1 VGFLRRLFGA
11 TPELPT
17 PRERQRL
24 DHRAETLPVG
34 YKRLI
39 QGPPLDVHGESHHRA
54 EIEAA
59 VGRRPEGHQDIVDAA
74 LVWEPDNPW
83 DPNAIAVQ
91 VAGRTC
97 GYIPKLDAKRYRPVM
112 KWARNQGFVA
122 VVRADVT
129 GGWQLPDQSWAEF
142 GIRLYLASPDQI
154 LGRPELPPPVP
165 SREHQWVGQ
174 VIAFTGD
181 SRCVIAGERLDRA
194 RSEEL
199 ARAAGIEVH
208 ERVTKKVQL
217 LVDCD
222 DETVSG
228 NQRKA
233 IEYGIQVVREAEFWA
248 ALGLAVETI

>member
-1 VGFLRRLFGA
+1 MNFLRRLFGSPRSPG
-11 TPELPT
+11 TPQ
-17 PRERQRL
+17 ERQRL
-24 DHRAETLPVG
+24 DHRAETLPAG

-39 QGPPLDVHGESHHRA
+39 QGQPLEVHGESHHRA

-59 VGRRPEGHQDIVDAA
+59 VGRRPEGHQDIVDAM
-74 LVWEPDNPW
+74 LVLEPDNQW

-97 GYIPKLDAKRYRPVM
+97 GYVPKLDAKRYRPVM
-112 KWARNQGFVA
+112 EWARAQGFVP

-129 GGWQLPDQSWAEF
+129 GGWQLPDGAWADF
-142 GIRLYLASPDQI
+142 GIRLYLASPNKI
-154 LGRPELPPPVP
+154 LGQPEPPPPVP
-165 SREHQWVGQ
+165 SREHPWAGQ

-181 SRCVIAGERLDRA
+181 NRCVIAGERLDRA

-199 ARAAGIEVH
+199 ARVAGMEVH

-217 LVDCD
+217 LIDRD
-222 DETVSG
+222 DQTVSG

-233 IEYGIQVVREAEFWA
+233 IEYGIPVVHEAEFWA
-248 ALGLAVETI
+248 ALGLTVETI